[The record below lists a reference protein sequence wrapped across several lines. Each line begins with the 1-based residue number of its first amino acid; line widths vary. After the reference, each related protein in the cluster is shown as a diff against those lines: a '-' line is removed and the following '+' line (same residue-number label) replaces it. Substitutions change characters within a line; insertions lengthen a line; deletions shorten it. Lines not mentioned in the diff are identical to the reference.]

1 MNNYYTLI
9 YLIREWKE
17 TLNQARFVEAICTRK
32 NLLEL
37 YFDSDQSRRLI
48 FSSASQH
55 TALFLDRYQRPK
67 RENAASFFSD
77 LVHDTLSDIL
87 LADSDRYVT
96 FLFSSGR
103 ALIFLLYS
111 NQANAF
117 LCENSVVLEAF
128 KKNKIFQGNP
138 IATPNPVQISRKN
151 EFTKIQDV
159 IGSVDP
165 LLPRNMVRSLLQGVD
180 LRLESDLA
188 IRKVVSLQDSLKSGA
203 IPHYSTTYGFSIVEP
218 TLMGDMDVQYFETVN
233 EAVVY
238 SFFKW
243 VKYLD
248 FDLRKRTVLDRI
260 NKHIKRAH
268 LAISQL
274 HAGSLDDSKASY
286 YEQLGHILIS
296 NPDSVIYSD
305 RVVLPNYFDDGND
318 IEIKVDPALS
328 SIENAEG
335 YYQKARSLRRSMD
348 TYAKRLSDF
357 RLKLDTLLELAE
369 QVSTIQ
375 YGKELEKWIKSNEKV
390 LRKMGF
396 ADNDSVQTSQHFRT
410 FWYQGNEI
418 RVGKSAT
425 SNDELLRITHKED
438 IWLHA
443 RGVSGSHVVIPMN
456 RSQQKPGSDLLEY
469 AAGLAAFF
477 SKAKGSSL
485 VPVIFTRKK
494 YVRKSKGMAAGSVFV
509 DKEEVMIV
517 PPIRPEIVETDD

>member
-32 NLLEL
+32 NLVEL
-37 YFDSDQSRRLI
+37 YFDNDQSHRLV

-55 TALFLDRYQRPK
+55 TALFLDRYQRPR
-67 RENAASFFSD
+67 RENTASFFSD
-77 LVHDTLSDIL
+77 LAQNTLTDIQ
-87 LADSDRYVT
+87 LADSDRFVT
-96 FLFSSGR
+96 FLFNSGKS
-103 ALIFLLYS
+103 LIFLLYS
-111 NQANAF
+111 NQANVF
-117 LCENSVVLEAF
+117 LCENSVVVEAF
-128 KKNKIFQGNP
+128 KKNKVLQGNP
-138 IATPNPVQISRKN
+138 IATPRPVQISHTN
-151 EFTKIQDV
+151 EFIKIQDV
-159 IGSVDP
+159 IGTVDP
-165 LLPRNMVRSLLQGVD
+165 LLPRTIVRSLLKGVD
-180 LRLESDLA
+180 VRLEPDLA
-188 IRKVVSLQDSLKSGA
+188 IRKVLTLQDSLKSGA

-218 TLMGDMDVQYFETVN
+218 KLMGDSDVQYFETVN
-233 EAVVY
+233 EAVAY

-260 NKHIKRAH
+260 NKNIKKAH

-274 HAGSLDDSKASY
+274 HAGSQDDSKATT
-286 YEQLGHILIS
+286 YEQLGHILMS
-296 NPDSVIYSD
+296 NPHSVMYSD
-305 RVVLPNYFDDGND
+305 SIVLPNYYDDGNE
-318 IEIKVDPALS
+318 IEIKVDPAIS
-328 SIENAEG
+328 SIENAEV
-335 YYQKARSLRRSMD
+335 YYQKARSIRRSMD

-357 RLKLDTLLELAE
+357 KLKLDTLLELAD
-369 QVSTIQ
+369 QVGAIQ
-375 YGKELEKWIKSNEKV
+375 YGKDLEKWIKSNENV

-410 FWYQGNEI
+410 YWYQGNEI

-425 SNDELLRITHKED
+425 SNDELLRITHKDD

-456 RSQQKPGSDLLEY
+456 RSQQKPGNDLLEY

-494 YVRKSKGMAAGSVFV
+494 FVRKSKGMAPGSVFV
-509 DKEEVMIV
+509 DKEEVTIV
-517 PPIRPEIVETDD
+517 PPVRPESVETDD